1 MFIILTL
8 CQGEFT
14 ATAWGDTIWGSDSD
28 KQALEDDI
36 LQARGNFTDVPLIIG
51 EFATSPVTTETAA
64 RWKWYDFITRTS
76 NKYNTSVMLWD
87 AGESFEVNSPQP
99 WQDPTAINIIITGSK
114 GINNTLADS
123 AEDPKALTQFTSA
136 NLFHKSGDPIEDT
149 NLPFIWNGNTLDCID
164 CSPNCGRL
172 RANIDYSVN
181 GNNLT
186 FKAGFMKEIFPPYSK
201 TGFKANLTLHFSRG
215 ADLQVQAYQW
225 AAPILASNSS
235 IVTSNSSQTNLAIP
249 VTWMGKAELATVK
262 AQIIGGSYLVDSWT
276 QWLGPLQQGRMV
288 CF

>member
-1 MFIILTL
+1 
-8 CQGEFT
+8 
-14 ATAWGDTIWGSDSD
+14 
-28 KQALEDDI
+28 LEDDI
-36 LQARGNFTDVPLIIG
+36 SQARGNFTDVPLIIG
-51 EFATSPVTTETAA
+51 EFATSPVTTETGA

-76 NKYNTSVMLWD
+76 YKYNTSVMLWD

-99 WQDPTAINIIITGSK
+99 WQDPTAINLIITGSK

-123 AEDPKALTQFTSA
+123 TEDPNALTQFTSA

-149 NLPFIWNGNTLDCID
+149 NLPFLWNGNTLECID

-172 RANIDYSVN
+172 RPNIDYSVN

-186 FKAGFMKEIFPPYSK
+186 FKAGFMREIFPPYSK
-201 TGFKANLTLHFSRG
+201 AGFKANLTLQFSAG
-215 ADLQVQAYQW
+215 ADLQLQAYQW

-235 IVTSNSSQTNLAIP
+235 TVTSNSSQTNLAIP
-249 VTWMGKAELATVK
+249 VTWMGKPELATVK

-288 CF
+288 RF